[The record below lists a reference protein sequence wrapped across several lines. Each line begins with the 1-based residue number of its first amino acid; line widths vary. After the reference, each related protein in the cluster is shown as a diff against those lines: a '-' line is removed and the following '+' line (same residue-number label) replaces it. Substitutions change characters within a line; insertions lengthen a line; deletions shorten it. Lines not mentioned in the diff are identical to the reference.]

1 MERACKKGFEEDF
14 MKFAMPKGPIDQIQI
29 HNAMVAR
36 IGQARQQIST
46 NKAHISQDLRLADP
60 GSEGYMKLVQAG
72 KSLRMQELCLIDQE
86 KRLKERIDCL
96 RTGNL
101 MDA

>member
-1 MERACKKGFEEDF
+1 

-36 IGQARQQIST
+36 IGQARQQIVST
-46 NKAHISQDLRLADP
+46 QAHVSQDLRLADP
-60 GSEGYMKLVQAG
+60 GSEAFKRLVQVG
-72 KSLRMQELCLIDQE
+72 KYLRMQELCLIDQE
-86 KRLKERIDCL
+86 RRLKERIDCL
-96 RTGNL
+96 QTGNL